1 MYVTLEKSRHGDNTG
16 QGKPASPSPAER
28 PSKESHYLDKL
39 ERIDH
44 FRKRLSW

>member
-1 MYVTLEKSRHGDNTG
+1 MYLSIDNSRNGENKG
-16 QGKPASPSPAER
+16 QGKPASQRPAEAR
-28 PSKESHYLDKL
+28 TKESHYLDKL